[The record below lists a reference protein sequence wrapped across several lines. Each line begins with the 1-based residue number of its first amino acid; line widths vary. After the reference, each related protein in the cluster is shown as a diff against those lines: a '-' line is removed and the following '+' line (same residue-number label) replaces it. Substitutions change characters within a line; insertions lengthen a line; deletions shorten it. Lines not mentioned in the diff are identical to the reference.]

1 MTLLRSD
8 RYASANTAHIMI
20 VTMSGL
26 HKAVPGQNELKR
38 IRDQILIIHVCS
50 STTVLCSSHNAE
62 CIVCHFM
69 FPITGLYCNLWINS
83 PPDALLHLEL
93 RIYTVVAEF
102 ALLD

>member
-38 IRDQILIIHVCS
+38 IRDQILIVYPFNTHVPIQPYSFPMDRALCTPPPQMLDCS
-50 STTVLCSSHNAE
+50 E
-62 CIVCHFM
+62 CVHRG
-69 FPITGLYCNLWINS
+69 FPYLIS
-83 PPDALLHLEL
+83 
-93 RIYTVVAEF
+93 
-102 ALLD
+102 

>member
-38 IRDQILIIHVCS
+38 IRDQILIICYS
-50 STTVLCSSHNAE
+50 
-62 CIVCHFM
+62 
-69 FPITGLYCNLWINS
+69 Y
-83 PPDALLHLEL
+83 LLV
-93 RIYTVVAEF
+93 IYYRYKKGWR
-102 ALLD
+102 